1 MTARHGQIVTHPRAV
16 KLCKLQESKQH
27 PKMFS
32 FGVKQN
38 RFILGYMKLGFQISK
53 PCFSKIKKWSK
64 LWHNP
69 PPQVPV
75 PQLAFPCLNRIWG
88 HQSPAPGRIPFP
100 PRPSPSLV
108 LPWLTVSPNNMAGI
122 ECRVWRLS
130 STSKPQWRKPGT
142 LDSLPPVLAQNQKK
156 KPVTSR
162 RKGVGCPHEVKG
174 RTDNSKDP
182 TQRFT

>member
-69 PPQVPV
+69 PPPG
-75 PQLAFPCLNRIWG
+75 PGPTISISLFEPHLGASIPSPRTHSISPKTFTFTGSALAHSVAQQHGWDRMQSLEALEHVQTAMAQAG
-88 HQSPAPGRIPFP
+88 HLGFP
-100 PRPSPSLV
+100 PACAGTEPKKEASDQQAEGGR
-108 LPWLTVSPNNMAGI
+108 VSA
-122 ECRVWRLS
+122 
-130 STSKPQWRKPGT
+130 
-142 LDSLPPVLAQNQKK
+142 
-156 KPVTSR
+156 
-162 RKGVGCPHEVKG
+162 
-174 RTDNSKDP
+174 
-182 TQRFT
+182 